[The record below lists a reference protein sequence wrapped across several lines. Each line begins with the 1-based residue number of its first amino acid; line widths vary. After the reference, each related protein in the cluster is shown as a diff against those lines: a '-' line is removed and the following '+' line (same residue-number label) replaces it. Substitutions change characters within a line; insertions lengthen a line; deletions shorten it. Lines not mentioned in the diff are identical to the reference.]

1 MILLK
6 KCVLFSF
13 WEIVIEVK
21 SVSEKD
27 ILLQT
32 LLNCRI
38 NRMHCILH
46 ISFRFSSLKLKTI
59 EIILPI

>member
-38 NRMHCILH
+38 NRIHYVFYTTLLG
-46 ISFRFSSLKLKTI
+46 SAVLS
-59 EIILPI
+59 